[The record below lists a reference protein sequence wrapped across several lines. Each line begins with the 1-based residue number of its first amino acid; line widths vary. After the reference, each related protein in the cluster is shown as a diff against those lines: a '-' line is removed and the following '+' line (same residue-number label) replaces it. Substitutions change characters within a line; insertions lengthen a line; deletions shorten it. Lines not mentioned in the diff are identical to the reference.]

1 MESSSPAY
9 AAPPLLCSPVKRS
22 ALNVKLSFMIDAA
35 LFPALETLLAVART
49 GSVRAAARE
58 RHSTASAVSQQI
70 RKLETHFGMKL
81 FERAGRGVRL
91 TATGEAALPVVRELW
106 GGAEAAFGQLSE
118 LAGRP
123 ATTLRV
129 AASDYLGKGLLAPV
143 LRDLLDEDPPVRFE
157 LVTTH
162 SRAGVRLVVDGDVD
176 LAVVTGQETPGGLE
190 SRHLFDQPFVW
201 VGPPRGRGA
210 RVSLT
215 D

>member
-49 GSVRAAARE
+49 GSVGAAARQ
-58 RHSTASAVSQQI
+58 RHITSSAVSQQI
-70 RKLETHFGMKL
+70 RRLETHFGIKL

-106 GGAEAAFGQLSE
+106 GGAEAAFGQLAE
-118 LAGRP
+118 LAGHP

-129 AASDYLGKGLLAPV
+129 AASDYLGQGLLAPV
-143 LRDLLDEDPPVRFE
+143 VPDPLDHEPPLRLEDGTPPPRP
-157 LVTTH
+157 
-162 SRAGVRLVVDGDVD
+162 GVR
-176 LAVVTGQETPGGLE
+176 
-190 SRHLFDQPFVW
+190 
-201 VGPPRGRGA
+201 
-210 RVSLT
+210 
-215 D
+215 